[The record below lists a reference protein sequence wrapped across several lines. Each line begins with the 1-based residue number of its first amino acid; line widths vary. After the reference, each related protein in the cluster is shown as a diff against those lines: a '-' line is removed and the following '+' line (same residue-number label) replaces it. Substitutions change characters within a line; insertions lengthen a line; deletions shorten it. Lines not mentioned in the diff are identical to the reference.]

1 MGAIS
6 CDLPMIAFLRIS
18 EEKICNRFLS
28 KVDDCLRAAMF
39 EAFKEGGQMLSE
51 NLESRILWFINVY
64 HPIKTAILGYTMLYP
79 FLDKPRILRFLHVND
94 GLVIEVLV

>member
-64 HPIKTAILGYTMLYP
+64 HP